1 LRNENIM
8 LLFWVICA
16 LMVLFTLWVIL
27 PPLFESDA
35 KTKTDEARA
44 ANLLVYQDQHR
55 ELEADLKTGLL
66 SKAQYEQD
74 KEEIERRLLDDV
86 TATDQIRSRPMLT
99 RKAGY
104 ALAIALPVAVV
115 LFYLAV
121 GSPRQIDVE
130 PPTRSAPVIR

>member
-1 LRNENIM
+1 M

-16 LMVLFTLWVIL
+16 LMVLFTLWFIL
-27 PPLFESDA
+27 PPLFENDA

-66 SKAQYEQD
+66 SEAQYQQD
-74 KEEIERRLLDDV
+74 KEEIERRLLDDL
-86 TATDQIRSRPMLT
+86 TATDQTRSRPILT
-99 RKAGY
+99 RKVGY

-121 GSPRQIDVE
+121 GSPRQLSVE
-130 PPTRSAPVIR
+130 PPTRPAPAIR

>member
-1 LRNENIM
+1 M
-8 LLFWVICA
+8 LIFWIICA
-16 LMVLFTLWVIL
+16 LMVVISLWFIL
-27 PPLFESDA
+27 PPLFQRDA
-35 KTKTDEARA
+35 KTETDEARA

-86 TATDQIRSRPMLT
+86 AATDKTRSRPMVT
-99 RKAGY
+99 RKLGY
-104 ALAIALPVAVV
+104 VLAIALPVAVL

-121 GSPRQIDVE
+121 GSPRQLDVDPSTPT
-130 PPTRSAPVIR
+130 PPATR

>member
-1 LRNENIM
+1 M

-16 LMVLFTLWVIL
+16 LMVLFTLWFIL
-27 PPLFESDA
+27 PPLFENDA
-35 KTKTDEARA
+35 KTKTDEVRA

-66 SKAQYEQD
+66 SEAQYQQD
-74 KEEIERRLLDDV
+74 KEEIERRLLDDL
-86 TATDQIRSRPMLT
+86 TATDQTRSRPILT
-99 RKAGY
+99 RKVGY

-121 GSPRQIDVE
+121 GSPRQLSVE
-130 PPTRSAPVIR
+130 PPTRPAPAIR